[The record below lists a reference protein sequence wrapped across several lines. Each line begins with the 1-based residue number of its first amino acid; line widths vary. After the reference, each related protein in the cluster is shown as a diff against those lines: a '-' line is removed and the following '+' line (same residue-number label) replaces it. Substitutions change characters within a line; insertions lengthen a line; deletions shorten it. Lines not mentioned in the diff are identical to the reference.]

1 MRSDKKRISQLKRDL
16 RQAAAKDRPALAPD
30 EAAHRARALGLAFR
44 IITDLVAAPIVGCV
58 IGWLIDRVSGL
69 SPLFLV
75 IFFFLGLAAGVINV
89 MRTAKEMNRNNS
101 PNNPKDNP

>member
-1 MRSDKKRISQLKRDL
+1 MRSDKKRISKLKRDL
-16 RQAAAKDRPALAPD
+16 RQAAAKDRPALDPD

-58 IGWLIDRVSGL
+58 IGWLVDRVSGL

-89 MRTAKEMNRNNS
+89 MRTAKEMNRNNN
-101 PNNPKDNP
+101 PNDPKDNP